1 MRKEKVAIIIFAVWL
16 IVISVFMLLLQNI
29 NLEILFVLSL
39 IGFIIIVEF
48 IKPKYVQ
55 PRSLRYIWYLLAL
68 GIAIFGVIVVLKVMN
83 VLGQ

>member
-1 MRKEKVAIIIFAVWL
+1 MRKEKAAIIIFAVWL
-16 IVISVFMLLLQNI
+16 IAISVFMLLLQNI